1 MELKIVLRKLAEIEN
16 YATDKI
22 ILQLKQILLKD
33 NINAR
38 RNVVD
43 RNGNTD
49 QSGRDELLQS
59 KKEDTAHLDIE

>member
-1 MELKIVLRKLAEIEN
+1 MELKIVLRQLAEIEN
-16 YATDKI
+16 YATDKK

-49 QSGRDELLQS
+49 QSGSDELLQS